1 MVREQWDQLVVA
13 YPTVKDPPTS
23 YHSSHFESGENE
35 DDLDVES
42 RVESIMARYE
52 EVEGALA
59 EMPEEVEK
67 ATADL
72 QAFVDG
78 DYITVYRWVEEGLER
93 TTKEAESKHCIGVTQ
108 NVLDEH
114 IEFEKDVAEQREKLP
129 SLQEDAEE
137 LWEEYAPGQWLK
149 DKMAALEDMFDQLD
163 QLCAS
168 RKGYLEDL
176 LDKWNEFE
184 GAFKSLTDWIMDEA
198 QHFSNLCTN
207 KKEYGVVEHLDAC
220 DALME
225 KLNEHTAVLGKVED
239 FAATL

>member
-93 TTKEAESKHCIGVTQ
+93 ATKEAESKHCIGVTQ

-114 IEFEKDVAEQREKLP
+114 IVSVHVLCDEWVGCACGHLVARGNATNIHR
-129 SLQEDAEE
+129 D
-137 LWEEYAPGQWLK
+137 
-149 DKMAALEDMFDQLD
+149 
-163 QLCAS
+163 
-168 RKGYLEDL
+168 
-176 LDKWNEFE
+176 
-184 GAFKSLTDWIMDEA
+184 
-198 QHFSNLCTN
+198 QHF
-207 KKEYGVVEHLDAC
+207 GGH
-220 DALME
+220 
-225 KLNEHTAVLGKVED
+225 
-239 FAATL
+239 